1 MSQRHSGAVQKC
13 FDFKLLKKKF
23 FSEEER
29 IVNYNF
35 QSGFKFRKKMKPV
48 SSE

>member
-1 MSQRHSGAVQKC
+1 MSQHHSGTVQKC
-13 FDFKLLKKKF
+13 FDFKLLKKF

-35 QSGFKFRKKMKPV
+35 QSGLKFGKKN
-48 SSE
+48 ENCFQ